1 MPTRINLTMR
11 LSPRPLQVAVA
22 LCGIVP
28 VSAGLAGVLL
38 GPRMTGTSAVGLQDV
53 MGLDSHYRYLSGL
66 LLGIGLA
73 FWSLIPGIVRQGRA
87 FRLLTALVV
96 VGGIGRLFG
105 IELRG
110 VPPPPMLFGLAM
122 ELIVTPLLCLWQAR
136 LAAVRDPAA
145 AWPRGGARGD

>member
-1 MPTRINLTMR
+1 MIWRSVR
-11 LSPRPLQVAVA
+11 ALQVAVA
-22 LCGIVP
+22 LGGLVP

-38 GPRMTGTSAVGLQDV
+38 GPRMTGASVAGLQGV
-53 MGLDSHYRYLSGL
+53 VALDSHYRYLSGL

-87 FRLLTALVV
+87 FRLLTVVVV
-96 VGGIGRLFG
+96 VGGLGRLSG
-105 IELRG
+105 IGLLG

-136 LAAVRDPAA
+136 LAAVRDPASGMA
-145 AWPRGGARGD
+145 ARRSAR